1 MVIAKVNLKSYNKL
15 KATHLAA
22 IVVTVSSEY
31 VCASFGIRLI
41 SWTSYLLVVEHDE
54 GGGS

>member
-1 MVIAKVNLKSYNKL
+1 MVIAKVNLKCYNML
-15 KATHLAA
+15 KPTHLAD
-22 IVVTVSSEY
+22 IVITVNSEY

-41 SWTSYLLVVEHDE
+41 SHFLVVEHDE